1 VHIMAFAKV
10 SEKFLF
16 FKADI
21 VNRDGHDVNGLRQ
34 TALHCD
40 VLGKPPVKLDIE
52 SLRIFVAVI
61 EEGSIAAAASR
72 THLVASA
79 ISKRVSD
86 LEESTGTLLLYRHS
100 RGVQPTAAGEALY
113 HHAKRLGEYLQQIS
127 NEMSDYSAGL
137 IGHARVYVNFTA
149 MVQYLPNVLR
159 SFLRANPK
167 VQIELFE
174 KSSDEVVR
182 AIASGVADLG
192 ICSADEESIGDLQCQ
207 HYGTD
212 KLVVIVPADH
222 PLAQQQS
229 ANFADFMDDDIVTMP
244 YGSSISKLCRA
255 AAEHAGKRLRV
266 RIEVTSFEGVRNMVI
281 SGLGVGVLPR
291 DSVKPYVQS
300 EAFRVI
306 DLNDQWSFRPLVIVS
321 RNFELLP
328 VPARMLVDHIKTY
341 GGVGLE

>member
-1 VHIMAFAKV
+1 V
-10 SEKFLF
+10 
-16 FKADI
+16 
-21 VNRDGHDVNGLRQ
+21 R
-34 TALHCD
+34 
-40 VLGKPPVKLDIE
+40 LDIE

-79 ISKRVSD
+79 VSKRVAD
-86 LEESTGTLLLYRHS
+86 LEDSTGTSLLYRHS

-113 HHAKRLGEYLQQIS
+113 HHAKRLSEYLQQIS
-127 NEMSDYSAGL
+127 DEMSDYSAGL

-149 MVQYLPNVLR
+149 MVQYLPKVLQ
-159 SFLRANPK
+159 SFLRTNPK

-192 ICSADEESIGDLQCQ
+192 ICSVDEGSIGDLQCQ

-222 PLAQQQS
+222 PLAQQEGADF
-229 ANFADFMDDDIVTMP
+229 ANFLDDDIVTMP

-255 AAEHAGKRLRV
+255 AAERAGKRLRV
-266 RIEVTSFEGVRNMVI
+266 RIEVTSFEGVRNMV
-281 SGLGVGVLPR
+281 SAGLGVGVLPR
-291 DSVKPYVQS
+291 DSVKPYIRS

-306 DLNDQWSFRPLVIVS
+306 ELTDPWSLRPLLIVS
-321 RNFELLP
+321 RNFDLLP
-328 VPARMLVDHIKTY
+328 VPARMLVDHIKAY
-341 GGVGLE
+341 SSIGSD